1 VEAEHGLKAVRLK
14 QNLSQAELAEKI
26 GTTSVNVSR
35 WERGFTSPS
44 PYYRRQLC
52 ELFQIPVE
60 ALFPALRKERGA
72 EHEAPNQVLSED
84 VFFYNHAVLPGP
96 DEFFGRRRERRQ
108 LLNRIKQGQPVAI
121 VGPRRIG
128 KTWLLRYLE
137 MVVQREL
144 KERSLIGY
152 LDAQWPSCATIPQ
165 LLSMM
170 LHKLDIDQPAEE
182 TERGYFQQMETGI
195 KQLQS
200 QGLVP
205 VICIDK
211 FERVCKI
218 PERCFETLEKLRA
231 LTQLGLCLVT
241 ASRYPIGRVIRETGS
256 ATDTSPFDN
265 VFMVFH
271 LAPFSLQ
278 EAQEFIQIKG
288 AEAELTEAE
297 QEKVLHYARHKES
310 EQWFPWKLQLAGT
323 LLHNDKMLAS
333 EGYRDIY
340 RPHDPDYWQEF
351 EQRIQ
356 EMSQEEN

>member
-1 VEAEHGLKAVRLK
+1 MRVDRELKAARLK
-14 QNLSQAELAEKI
+14 HNLSQAELAEKI

-52 ELFQIPVE
+52 ELFQMSAE
-60 ALFPALRKERGA
+60 ELFPGLRKEKGI
-72 EHEAPNQVLSED
+72 EHEALNQAISED
-84 VFFYNHAVLPGP
+84 VFFYNHAVLPAP
-96 DEFFGRRRERRQ
+96 EEFFGRRRERRQ
-108 LLNRIKQGQPVAI
+108 ILNRIKQGQPVAI
-121 VGPRRIG
+121 VGARRIG

-137 MVVQREL
+137 MVIQRDMQ
-144 KERSLIGY
+144 ERAIVGY

-170 LHKLDIDQPAEE
+170 LHKLHIDQPAEN
-182 TERGYFQQMETGI
+182 TERGYLQQLETGI

-200 QGLVP
+200 NGTVP

-211 FERVCKI
+211 FERICKI

-231 LTQLGLCLVT
+231 LTQIGLCLVT
-241 ASRYPIGRVIRETGS
+241 ASRQPVGRIIRNTES

-278 EAQEFIQIKG
+278 EAQEFIHIKG
-288 AEAELTEAE
+288 AAAELTEAE
-297 QEKVLHYARHKES
+297 QEKILQYARHKES

-323 LLHNDKMLAS
+323 LLHNDKMLAG
-333 EGYRDIY
+333 EGYRDTY
-340 RPHDPDYWQEF
+340 RPHDPAYWQEF

-356 EMSQEEN
+356 EISQEEN